1 VSRLALRLKARNPTT
16 FSGFILHK
24 MAFDRDLKLSM
35 FADKVKAK
43 EYVKTLAGSKYLVK
57 NLLVTNSLRG

>member
-1 VSRLALRLKARNPTT
+1 
-16 FSGFILHK
+16 
-24 MAFDRDLKLSM
+24 M